1 MDISVFYVEILQ
13 LSLFLLASSVIEFN
27 YIIII
32 IKEVKITVMDYAF
45 VFVKSRAYSLG
56 RRSDKLKFEGA
67 VLAIA
72 SAMNLDRKLC
82 FQRCYCA
89 LYALSTI
96 YCQLLGGL
104 EFVRESVVIIASL
117 NVSSIVSSTFSY
129 AYPLDNPIMICWT
142 FAARPKPSAN
152 KFLAA
157 LLQTSGVILQ
167 SLWEAIVVSHL

>member
-72 SAMNLDRKLC
+72 SAMNLDRKLWFPAMLLC
-82 FQRCYCA
+82 SLRIEHYILPAPWRTRICEG
-89 LYALSTI
+89 I
-96 YCQLLGGL
+96 RGHHCQLERVLY
-104 EFVRESVVIIASL
+104 RKL
-117 NVSSIVSSTFSY
+117 N
-129 AYPLDNPIMICWT
+129 
-142 FAARPKPSAN
+142 
-152 KFLAA
+152 FL
-157 LLQTSGVILQ
+157 IRIPP
-167 SLWEAIVVSHL
+167 W